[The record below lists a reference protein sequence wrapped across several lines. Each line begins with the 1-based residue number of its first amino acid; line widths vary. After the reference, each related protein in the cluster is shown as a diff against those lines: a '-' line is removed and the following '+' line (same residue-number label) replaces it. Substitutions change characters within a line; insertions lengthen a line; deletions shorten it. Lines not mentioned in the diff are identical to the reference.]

1 MPIPDHLIEE
11 IRQRADIVEVIAE
24 HTRLKR
30 SGRTFRGPCPL
41 HGGEGP
47 NFSVDPA
54 KGFYKCF
61 VCGEGGSVYTFLQ
74 KHLGMSFPEAVRA
87 VAERVGVEVPDPW
100 EQRREQDDP
109 NARYHEANAFAAQ
122 WF

>member
-1 MPIPDHLIEE
+1 MPIPDHLVEE
-11 IRQRADIVEVIAE
+11 IRQRADLVEVVSE

-30 SGRTFRGPCPL
+30 TGKTWRGPCPL

-61 VCGEGGSVYTFLQ
+61 VCGEAGTVYNFLMKQ
-74 KHLGMSFPEAVRA
+74 SGMTFPEAVRA
-87 VAERVGVEVPDPW
+87 VAARVGVEVPDER
-100 EQRREQDDP
+100 EQRRERDDDP
-109 NARYHEANAFAAQ
+109 NRVLYEVNGFAA
-122 WF
+122 

>member
-1 MPIPDHLIEE
+1 MPIPDHLVEE
-11 IRQRADIVEVIAE
+11 IRSRADIVEILSE

-47 NFSVDPA
+47 NLSVDPA

-61 VCGEGGSVYTFLQ
+61 VCGEGGTVYTFLM
-74 KHLGMSFPEAVRA
+74 KHLGMTY
-87 VAERVGVEVPDPW
+87 PDAI
-100 EQRREQDDP
+100 RTI
-109 NARYHEANAFAAQ
+109 A
-122 WF
+122 